1 MKSKILGLSAGVA
14 VAALTAAMGSANAE
28 PVKIGMVTT
37 LSGGGSGLGIDVRD
51 GFQLAI
57 DQEGGT
63 LGGQEIELIV
73 NDDAREPDRAR
84 QAADRMVERD
94 EVDIMTGLIWSN
106 LAIAV
111 VPRVVREDVVYI
123 SANAGPSL
131 LAGRNC
137 HENYFNVAWQ
147 NDNLHEAAGQYV
159 KDQGYDNV
167 YMLAPNYPAGTD
179 ALEGFKRYYDGGIAG
194 EVYTSLGQQ
203 DYAAEL
209 AELRNAEPDAVYI
222 FLPGGMGI
230 SFIRQYEQSGLK
242 ETTPLFGPAFS
253 FSQDILGAA
262 GEAALGV
269 KNASQWSKDL
279 ENPANAA
286 FVEDFVAA
294 YDRLPSLYA
303 SQGYDAA
310 RLIASAL
317 EATDGNADDRDAL
330 REALRAADF
339 DSVRGDFRF
348 GKNQHPIQDIY
359 MREVVLEDGVVTN
372 KVIGTA
378 FKDHVDAYAAECRM

>member
-1 MKSKILGLSAGVA
+1 MKRQFLGFSAAAA
-14 VAALTAAMGSANAE
+14 VALASTAAAMAE

-51 GFQLAI
+51 GFQLAV

-63 LGGQEIELIV
+63 LGGHEIELIV
-73 NDDAREPDRAR
+73 SDDAREPDRAR

-94 EVDIMTGLIWSN
+94 GVDIMTGLIWSN

-111 VPRVVREDVVYI
+111 VPRVVREDVIYI
-123 SANAGPSL
+123 SANAGPSI

-147 NDNLHEAAGQYV
+147 NDNLHEAAGQFV
-159 KDQGYDNV
+159 KDEGHDNV

-179 ALEGFKRYYDGGIAG
+179 ALEGFKRFYDGGIAG
-194 EVYTSLGQQ
+194 EVYTALGQQ

-209 AELRNAEPDAVYI
+209 AALRNAEPDAVYI

-230 SFIRQYEQSGLK
+230 SFIRQYEQAGLN
-242 ETTPLFGPAFS
+242 EIIPLFGPAFS

-269 KNASQWSKDL
+269 RNASQWSKDL

-286 FVEDFVAA
+286 FVEDFIAA

-303 SQGYDAA
+303 SQGYDTA

-317 EATDGNADDRDAL
+317 EATGGNAADRDAL

-339 DSVRGDFRF
+339 DSVRGAFRF
-348 GKNQHPIQDIY
+348 GNNQHPIQDIY

-378 FKDHVDAYAAECRM
+378 FEDHVDAYAQDCRM